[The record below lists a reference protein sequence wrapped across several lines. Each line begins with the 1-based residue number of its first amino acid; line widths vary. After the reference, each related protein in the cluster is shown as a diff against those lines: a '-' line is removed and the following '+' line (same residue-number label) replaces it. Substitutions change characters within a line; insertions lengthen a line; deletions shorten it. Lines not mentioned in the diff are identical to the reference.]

1 MAPGK
6 VFDISDEDLDG
17 IEAKGREEEAPY
29 SGFRPIGDPN
39 APSPVPRAAA
49 VPVEPGS
56 PVLPPPGDGA
66 LRRGAARGLLLC
78 AGGLLVGGLVGGPYG
93 AGAGVV
99 GAGAIRNILRAK
111 NDWSNP
117 DPEAR
122 AEAAKSATMSIFGL
136 GIAAMLGY
144 HAWQD
149 RYDSA

>member
-1 MAPGK
+1 M
-6 VFDISDEDLDG
+6 FDISDEDLDG
-17 IEAKGREEEAPY
+17 IEAKGRPDEAPSQGY
-29 SGFRPIGDPN
+29 RPFGDQTP
-39 APSPVPRAAA
+39 PSPSSGAPV
-49 VPVEPGS
+49 VPVEPVS

-78 AGGLLVGGLVGGPYG
+78 AAGLLVGGLVGGAYG

-117 DPEAR
+117 DPELR

-144 HAWQD
+144 HAWDD
-149 RYDSA
+149 RYGD

>member
-1 MAPGK
+1 M
-6 VFDISDEDLDG
+6 FDISDEDLDG
-17 IEAKGREEEAPY
+17 IEAKSRTDEEPY
-29 SGFRPIGDPN
+29 QGYRPFGDQTP
-39 APSPVPRAAA
+39 PSPGPRVSV
-49 VPVEPGS
+49 VPVEPVS

-78 AGGLLVGGLVGGPYG
+78 AGGLLVGGLVGGAYG

-117 DPEAR
+117 DPETR
-122 AEAAKSATMSIFGL
+122 TEAAKSATMAIFGL
-136 GIAAMLGY
+136 GIAGMLGY

-149 RYDSA
+149 RYGDAHD